1 MSFWGKISEIHFYSA
16 SLFFYVAMYKFT
28 LLNFPTRVGYLAEE
42 RYSLHRQ
49 QSRVELQRQKSTK
62 ESRKS
67 SSELE
72 IQAKISKTK
81 NGSVVH
87 DEEHL
92 DEDTKKLQGLQLFQ
106 SQVLGLLVKR
116 MICTY
121 RRWILFLLIVSRHF

>member
-1 MSFWGKISEIHFYSA
+1 M
-16 SLFFYVAMYKFT
+16 
-28 LLNFPTRVGYLAEE
+28 
-42 RYSLHRQ
+42 HRQ

-72 IQAKISKTK
+72 IKAKTSKTK
-81 NGSVVH
+81 NGSVAH
-87 DEEHL
+87 DEEHI

-106 SQVLGLLVKR
+106 SHVLGLLVKR

-121 RRWILFLLIVSRHF
+121 RRWILFLLIVSIHFLITFFDNLCEFRQMS

>member
-1 MSFWGKISEIHFYSA
+1 MNY
-16 SLFFYVAMYKFT
+16 T
-28 LLNFPTRVGYLAEE
+28 LLKLPTRVGYLAEE

-49 QSRVELQRQKSTK
+49 QSRVELQRQKSNK

-67 SSELE
+67 RSELE
-72 IQAKISKTK
+72 IQAKPSKTK
-81 NGSVVH
+81 NGSVSDEELMKH

-106 SQVLGLLVKR
+106 IRALGLLAKR

-121 RRWILFLLIVSRHF
+121 RRWILFLLIVSRLFYHSY

>member
-1 MSFWGKISEIHFYSA
+1 MNY
-16 SLFFYVAMYKFT
+16 T
-28 LLNFPTRVGYLAEE
+28 LLKLPTRVGYLAEE

-49 QSRVELQRQKSTK
+49 QSRVELHRQKSNK

-72 IQAKISKTK
+72 IQAKTSKSK
-81 NGSVVH
+81 NGSVAH

-92 DEDTKKLQGLQLFQ
+92 DDDTKKLQGLQLFQ
-106 SQVLGLLVKR
+106 IRALGLLAKR

-121 RRWILFLLIVSRHF
+121 RRWILFLLIVSRLFYHSY